1 MEKVWNFKNNLS
13 KMNFSEILGK
23 ITIYVYF
30 VSFFIWTGG
39 LKYSVW
45 VGLIALILKKIRYK
59 EKIETGPKIL
69 AYSNIYI
76 FLGTLLIDLITYKNT
91 HHISAHDR
99 YNIFLMYFV
108 LINFIKNKVELDRA
122 MLLFGVSAIIS
133 YFGAIPDIKIYLK
146 DPTFRIESFYDI
158 MNFGHILATGSVFFL
173 GMSIFNSKK
182 KRRLF
187 YILVYIFSVIMI
199 LLTQTRG
206 AILATGVAQILLV
219 IYIII
224 LKKKIKYLTVILI
237 VVMVLGKDFGNG
249 LINGFG
255 HRKVGP
261 SNDLRVLFWKASIYG
276 FEKHPVIG
284 VGFGG
289 TGPLF
294 EEYLIKEKKVEYVVA
309 NYSGGVHGNSHN
321 EYLAGLMR
329 YGTVVG
335 GYLIIYL
342 LGLIPY
348 VYFKNRKKIDDEWNK
363 YYVFLPFTF
372 ISFYVSALTET
383 VLVSK
388 TGNILLVSISIMAVC
403 ISNPKINSNNKLK

>member
-1 MEKVWNFKNNLS
+1 MEQIMNFKNSFN

-23 ITIYVYF
+23 ITIYIYF
-30 VSFFIWTGG
+30 ISFFIWTGG

-45 VGLIALILKKIRYK
+45 VGLIALMVKKFRYK
-59 EKIETGPKIL
+59 ERIEIGPKIL

-76 FLGTLLIDLITYKNT
+76 FIGTVLIDIITYKNT

-99 YNIFLMYFV
+99 YNVFLMYFV
-108 LINFIKNKVELDRA
+108 LINFIKNKVELDRL
-122 MLLFGVSAIIS
+122 MMLFGISAIIS
-133 YFGAIPDIKIYLK
+133 YFGAIPNIKIFLK
-146 DPTFRIESFYDI
+146 DPTFRVESFYDQ
-158 MNFGHILATGSVFFL
+158 MAFSHILATGSIFFL
-173 GMSIFNSKK
+173 GISLFNSKGK
-182 KRRLF
+182 KRLF
-187 YILVYIFSVIMI
+187 YVLVYIFSIIMI

-206 AILATGVAQILLV
+206 AMLATGIAQILL
-219 IYIII
+219 IAYTII
-224 LKKKIKYLTVILI
+224 LKRKTKYLIVILI
-237 VVMVLGKDFGNG
+237 GVMIWGKDFRNG

-255 HRKVGP
+255 HRIVGS
-261 SNDLRVLFWKASIYG
+261 SNEVRVLFWKASIYG

-294 EEYLIKEKKVEYVVA
+294 EEYLVKAKKVEYIVSY
-309 NYSGGVHGNSHN
+309 YSGGVRGNSHN

-348 VYFKNRKKIDDEWNK
+348 VYFKNRNKISNEWNK
-363 YYVFLPFTF
+363 YYVLLPFTF
-372 ISFYVSALTET
+372 ISFYISALTET

-388 TGNILLVSISIMAVC
+388 TGNIFIVSMGIMA
-403 ISNPKINSNNKLK
+403 IAINYSDKN